1 MNKVLLSLIASIFL
15 ALVGV
20 LGDSFI
26 KASGEGAK
34 WINWKIFLVGLLIYA
49 STAFGWF
56 FVLKNVKLST
66 LGAVYA
72 ITTVLAL
79 VAVGVFYF
87 KESLNV
93 YESIGIFLAIGSFIL
108 LARFA

>member
-1 MNKVLLSLIASIFL
+1 MNKVVLSLVATVLL

-20 LGDSFI
+20 FADSLI
-26 KASGEGAK
+26 KASGAGQKFIA
-34 WINWKIFLVGLLIYA
+34 WGTFLIGMLIYA

-66 LGAVYA
+66 LGAFYA
-72 ITTVLAL
+72 VTTVLAL
-79 VAVGVFYF
+79 ALVSVFYF

-93 YESIGIFLAIGSFIL
+93 YEMVGIFLAIGSLIL

>member
-1 MNKVLLSLIASIFL
+1 MNKVILSLVAAVLL

-26 KASGEGAK
+26 KESGLGPRF
-34 WINWKIFLVGLLIYA
+34 INWKIFIVGLLIYS

-66 LGAVYA
+66 LGAFYA
-72 ITTVLAL
+72 VTTVLAL
-79 VAVGVFYF
+79 ALVSVFYF
-87 KESLNV
+87 KEALNV
-93 YESIGIFLAIGSFIL
+93 YELVGIILAIGSLIL